1 MNIKV
6 NSAVMLLSLLVTTAN
21 GGSASELTFMFMTS
35 GLLGAVFIGLGV
47 IVGTVVP
54 LAVLAVPFG
63 KQASGIMLASVL
75 LLVGG
80 MALRYSILM
89 GPQIV
94 HTYF

>member
-1 MNIKV
+1 
-6 NSAVMLLSLLVTTAN
+6 
-21 GGSASELTFMFMTS
+21 
-35 GLLGAVFIGLGV
+35 
-47 IVGTVVP
+47 
-54 LAVLAVPFG
+54 VLAVPFG

-80 MALRYSILM
+80 MALRYAILV